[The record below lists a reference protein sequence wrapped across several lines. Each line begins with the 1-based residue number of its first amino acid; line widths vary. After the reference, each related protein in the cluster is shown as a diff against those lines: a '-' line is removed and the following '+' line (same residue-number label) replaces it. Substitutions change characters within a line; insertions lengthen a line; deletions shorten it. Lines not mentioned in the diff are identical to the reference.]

1 MNKEILL
8 TYTEFAKDHVENIFH
23 VDPAKQPSQGDCR
36 PSQFLR
42 SQFLPATD
50 DGNAAMQHSRCLLQ
64 QLPLPLASDQAA
76 FH

>member
-23 VDPAKQPSQGDCR
+23 VDPAKQPSQGDRR

-42 SQFLPATD
+42 SQLLPATD
-50 DGNAAMQHSRCLLQ
+50 ESNAAVQHSRCFLQ
-64 QLPLPLASDQAA
+64 QLPLPFAPDQAA